1 LEINMIYNIGDNIV
15 VNVYQTPCVGKII
28 AKNKIRNS
36 NAYDVKLE
44 DGRLIE
50 NCSLNK
56 EVANGFLINKRLTE
70 MFNERYNPKITE
82 NENGQ
87 S

>member
-1 LEINMIYNIGDNIV
+1 MVYSIGDRV
-15 VNVYQTPCVGKII
+15 VVSVYTNFMVGKIVS
-28 AKNKIRNS
+28 KTKIRNS

-56 EVANGFLINKRLTE
+56 
-70 MFNERYNPKITE
+70 
-82 NENGQ
+82 
-87 S
+87 

>member
-1 LEINMIYNIGDNIV
+1 MVYSTGGRV
-15 VNVYQTPCVGKII
+15 VDSVYSNFMVGKIVS
-28 AKNKIRNS
+28 KTKIRNS

-56 EVANGFLINKRLTE
+56 EIANGFLINKRLTQL
-70 MFNERYNPKITE
+70 FNEKE
-82 NENGQ
+82 NEADEGNIGQ
-87 S
+87 STI

>member
-1 LEINMIYNIGDNIV
+1 MVYSIGDIV
-15 VNVYQTPCVGKII
+15 VVTVYRDFRVGKIVS
-28 AKNKIRNS
+28 KNKFRNS

-56 EVANGFLINKRLTE
+56 EIANGFLINKRLTQI
-70 MFNERYNPKITE
+70 FNEK
-82 NENGQ
+82 Q
-87 S
+87 SESKEDSIG

>member
-1 LEINMIYNIGDNIV
+1 MVYNIGDLIV
-15 VNVYQTPCVGKII
+15 IRVYSNWAVGKVIS
-28 AKNKIRNS
+28 KTKIRNS

-56 EVANGFLINKRLTE
+56 EIANGFLINKKLTQ
-70 MFNERYNPKITE
+70 MFNERHNPTPAKETSEITE
-82 NENGQ
+82 
-87 S
+87 

>member
-1 LEINMIYNIGDNIV
+1 MVYSIGDIV
-15 VNVYQTPCVGKII
+15 VVAVYKDFRVGKIVS
-28 AKNKIRNS
+28 KNKIKNS

-56 EVANGFLINKRLTE
+56 EIANGFLINKRLTQI
-70 MFNERYNPKITE
+70 FNEK
-82 NENGQ
+82 Q
-87 S
+87 SESKEDSIG

>member
-1 LEINMIYNIGDNIV
+1 MVYNIGDRVIV
-15 VNVYQTPCVGKII
+15 SVYSNLRVGKIVS
-28 AKNKIRNS
+28 KTKIRNS

-56 EVANGFLINKRLTE
+56 EIANGFLINKRLTQL
-70 MFNERYNPKITE
+70 FNEKE
-82 NENGQ
+82 NEEAEDSIGK
-87 S
+87 SAV

>member
-1 LEINMIYNIGDNIV
+1 MVYNIGDLIV
-15 VNVYQTPCVGKII
+15 LRVYSNWAVGRVISKT
-28 AKNKIRNS
+28 KIRNS

-56 EVANGFLINKRLTE
+56 EIANGFLINKKLTQ
-70 MFNERYNPKITE
+70 MFNEKHNPAPTKETSEITE
-82 NENGQ
+82 
-87 S
+87 

>member
-1 LEINMIYNIGDNIV
+1 MVYSIGDRV
-15 VNVYQTPCVGKII
+15 VVSVYTNFMVGKVVS
-28 AKNKIRNS
+28 NTKIRNS

-56 EVANGFLINKRLTE
+56 EIANGFLINKRLTQL
-70 MFNERYNPKITE
+70 FNEKE
-82 NENGQ
+82 NEAAEG
-87 S
+87 SIGESAV

>member
-1 LEINMIYNIGDNIV
+1 MVYSIGDRV
-15 VNVYQTPCVGKII
+15 VVSVYTNFMVGKIVS
-28 AKNKIRNS
+28 KTKIRNS

-56 EVANGFLINKRLTE
+56 EIANCFLINKRLTQL
-70 MFNERYNPKITE
+70 FNEKE
-82 NENGQ
+82 NDAAEG
-87 S
+87 SIGESAV

>member
-1 LEINMIYNIGDNIV
+1 MVYSIGDRVIV
-15 VNVYQTPCVGKII
+15 SVYSNLRVGKIVS
-28 AKNKIRNS
+28 KTKIRNS

-56 EVANGFLINKRLTE
+56 EIANGFLINKRLTQL
-70 MFNERYNPKITE
+70 FNEKE
-82 NENGQ
+82 NEEAEDSIGK
-87 S
+87 SAV

>member
-1 LEINMIYNIGDNIV
+1 MVYGIGDIV
-15 VNVYQTPCVGKII
+15 VVAVYKDFRVGKIVS
-28 AKNKIRNS
+28 KNKIKNS

-56 EVANGFLINKRLTE
+56 EIANGFLINNYNSIFSSFNLTE
-70 MFNERYNPKITE
+70 
-82 NENGQ
+82 
-87 S
+87 SLDL